1 MRSQKSKSKDVSCDD
16 DSESS
21 SSSANEDNTTESK
34 TLKRKTRSQGSNSGS
49 ESENEDD
56 KKSVSSLSETS
67 GSETE
72 GEGTNFKRRKK
83 RSLKRVKGESDDIK
97 EENGSDKE
105 NDNLTSIIKDIE
117 SDQGHV
123 NGKHPKKLTNVKEEK
138 KRRSLRSGACEE
150 KKSDTI
156 LKSPEVREEN
166 SAVTE
171 LDGETETE
179 KEKNSKKRKV
189 LEGDEIDDRE
199 LKKIALMKPS
209 DDKPI
214 VNESVPEK
222 NSLPKKQQAGTKSQR
237 TSSNSSDENLE
248 DLKTKKKMLG
258 PKSKRK
264 STGDEPE
271 EIIENEDI
279 TDDVDKLSVY
289 NQKLTDATANFYKK
303 KKHPKCNVKMLGLFQ
318 ESLCRAE
325 CGHCKETGHY
335 TATAHLLHFDMP
347 HNIVSMECVS
357 CRWTTVR
364 KMTITT
370 KVLE

>member
-1 MRSQKSKSKDVSCDD
+1 M
-16 DSESS
+16 
-21 SSSANEDNTTESK
+21 
-34 TLKRKTRSQGSNSGS
+34 
-49 ESENEDD
+49 
-56 KKSVSSLSETS
+56 
-67 GSETE
+67 
-72 GEGTNFKRRKK
+72 
-83 RSLKRVKGESDDIK
+83 KRVKGESEDVK

-105 NDNLTSIIKDIE
+105 NDNMTSIIKDIE
-117 SDQGHV
+117 LDQGQV
-123 NGKHPKKLTNVKEEK
+123 NGKHPKKLTNVREEK
-138 KRRSLRSGACEE
+138 KRRSLRSSACEE

-156 LKSPEVREEN
+156 LKSPEVREEI
-166 SAVTE
+166 SANTE

-179 KEKNSKKRKV
+179 KEKNTKKRKA

-199 LKKIALMKPS
+199 SKKIALLKPS
-209 DDKPI
+209 DDKPV

-237 TSSNSSDENLE
+237 TLSNSSDENLE

-279 TDDVDKLSVY
+279 TDDVEKLSVY

-347 HNIVSMECVS
+347 HNVVSMECVS